1 MRITLGTLCRLLGT
15 LARTGLM
22 TCALLAAGTAQ
33 AQAQGAKTY
42 PDKMIKVVVPYP
54 AGGATDTLGRM
65 VASRLEGWKQTT
77 IVENRPGASGNI
89 GSEMV
94 AKSAPDGHTILIGI
108 TAMIQAPF
116 LYAKMPFDP
125 VKSFEPVVLLARS
138 ADLFVVPAATPASNL
153 KEFLALVKA
162 NPGKYNYGSYG
173 NATSSHIHGEMLKN
187 QTGADLVHVPYKG
200 AAPLVSDLLG
210 GQVASGFVDVASV
223 RGHLNSGK
231 LKVLA
236 VTGAQRFKIL
246 PEVPTMTE
254 LGYKA
259 FEPYGWF
266 GVFVPAGTPKD
277 IVAKLADEIAGLV
290 RSPEGSAR
298 IENLGLQPGG
308 EKADDFA
315 RIMKNDADTW
325 GKVIRE
331 AHISIE

>member
-1 MRITLGTLCRLLGT
+1 MGSTLGRISVVGT
-15 LARTGLM
+15 LARAGLM
-22 TCALLAAGTAQ
+22 ACALLAAGA
-33 AQAQGAKTY
+33 AQGQAGKAY
-42 PDKMIKVVVPYP
+42 PEKMIKVVVPYP

-65 VASRLEGWKQTT
+65 VAGRLEGWKQTT

-89 GSEMV
+89 GSELV
-94 AKSAPDGHTILIGI
+94 AKSAPDGHTVLIGI

-125 VKSFEPVVLLARS
+125 FKSFEPVVLLARS
-138 ADLFVVPAATPASNL
+138 ADLFVVPAASPAGNL

-173 NATSSHIHGEMLKN
+173 NATSSHIHGEMLKT

-266 GVFVPAGTPKD
+266 GVFVPSGTPKD

-298 IENLGLQPGG
+298 IEGLGLQPGG

>member
-1 MRITLGTLCRLLGT
+1 
-15 LARTGLM
+15 
-22 TCALLAAGTAQ
+22 
-33 AQAQGAKTY
+33 
-42 PDKMIKVVVPYP
+42 MIKVVVPYP

-65 VASRLEGWKQTT
+65 VAGRLEGWKQAA

-138 ADLFVVPAATPASNL
+138 ADLFVVPAATPAGNL

-173 NATSSHIHGEMLKN
+173 NATSSHIHGEMLKV

-236 VTGAQRFKIL
+236 VTGAQRFTIL

-266 GVFVPAGTPKD
+266 GVFVPAGTPKE
-277 IVAKLADEIAGLV
+277 IVAKLADEIASLV

-298 IENLGLQPGG
+298 IEGLGLQPGG

-325 GKVIRE
+325 DKVIRE
-331 AHISIE
+331 AHIRIE

>member
-1 MRITLGTLCRLLGT
+1 MRITFGT

-22 TCALLAAGTAQ
+22 ACALLAAAGA
-33 AQAQGAKTY
+33 AQGQGQGGKAY
-42 PDKMIKVVVPYP
+42 PEKMIKVVVPYP

-65 VASRLEGWKQTT
+65 VAGRLEGWKQAA

-138 ADLFVVPAATPASNL
+138 ADLFVVPAATPAGTL

-173 NATSSHIHGEMLKN
+173 NATSSHIHGEMLKV

-236 VTGAQRFKIL
+236 VTGAQRFTIL

-266 GVFVPAGTPKD
+266 GVFVPAGTPKE
-277 IVAKLADEIAGLV
+277 IVAKLADEIASLV

-298 IENLGLQPGG
+298 IEGLGLQPGG

-325 GKVIRE
+325 DKVIRE
-331 AHISIE
+331 AHIRIE